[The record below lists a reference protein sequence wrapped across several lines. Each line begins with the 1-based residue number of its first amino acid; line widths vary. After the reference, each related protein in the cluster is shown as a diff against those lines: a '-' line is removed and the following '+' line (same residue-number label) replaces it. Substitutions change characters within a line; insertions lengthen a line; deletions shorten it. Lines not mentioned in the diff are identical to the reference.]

1 MSVAYRLYGAESSG
15 YSTKLRSYLHYK
27 SIAFEWRARTQASEA
42 ELAALSRFPTLPVL
56 VTASG
61 VAVHDTT
68 QMMEAL
74 ELDTPEPSASPTD
87 PALAFL
93 NAVLEEYADSW
104 LSKAVFHYRWTRKK
118 DQRLAA
124 QRVVDEYYADT
135 PPENRKAVE
144 DAAIVRM
151 LDQMRVMQLD
161 GELGTLVEKSFKRF
175 VKLLD
180 DHLRKRLC
188 LFGGRPSLADFAI
201 AGQLIQLMRDPTPA
215 KIVEKEGEFVVK
227 WCEFMADPKPTGPFE
242 SLEDLKDT
250 LAPLFAGDLAT
261 AFLPWAADNLE
272 ASLAGEDGFDL
283 VLGKETFRLAPLR
296 SSARSFRELRRRF
309 VAAQE
314 IPELRAFTDAT
325 DSTFY
330 LMRPQ
335 QAEALRAALQPPA
348 ESRSPEPGEEGTDE
362 TVAGEDT
369 GVIVAEPDAAPAE
382 PGRRRRRRKEAPEAA
397 GPSDPETG
405 DMDSTTKPD
414 AAE

>member
-15 YSTKLRSYLHYK
+15 YSTKLRSYLRYK
-27 SIAFEWRARTQASEA
+27 SIAFDWRARTLATES
-42 ELAALSRFPTLPVL
+42 ELASLSRFPTLPVL

-74 ELDTPEPSASPTD
+74 ELDTPEPSASPAD

-93 NAVLEEYADSW
+93 NGVLEEYADSW

-151 LDQMRVMQLD
+151 LDQLRVMQLD
-161 GELGTLVEKSFKRF
+161 GELGTVVEKSFKRF

-227 WCEFMADPKPTGPFE
+227 WCEFMADPKPAGPFE
-242 SLEDLKDT
+242 SLEDLKET
-250 LAPLFAGDLAT
+250 LAPLFAVDLAT
-261 AFLPWAADNLE
+261 AFLPWAAENLE

-283 VLGKETFRLAPLR
+283 VLGKETFRLSPLR

-309 VAAQE
+309 VGGQE

-335 QAEALRAALQPPA
+335 QAEALRAAMQQPA
-348 ESRSPEPGEEGTDE
+348 VQLASEARE
-362 TVAGEDT
+362 A
-369 GVIVAEPDAAPAE
+369 AEPEMAATPESAASEAEAAPLE
-382 PGRRRRRRKEAPEAA
+382 RGRRRRKRKEAGEPAVTTETEA
-397 GPSDPETG
+397 GDSDAPGEA
-405 DMDSTTKPD
+405 D
-414 AAE
+414 